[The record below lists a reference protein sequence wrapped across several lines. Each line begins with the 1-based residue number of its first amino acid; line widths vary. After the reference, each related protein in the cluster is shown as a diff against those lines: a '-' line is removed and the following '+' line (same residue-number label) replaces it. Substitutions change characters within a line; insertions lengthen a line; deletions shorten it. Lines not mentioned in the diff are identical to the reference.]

1 MSNVYYMKYM
11 YYKESLKYTP
21 GIYPTDTLQDFA
33 TLIVILM
40 DILVTSVFA
49 SFFTHDARL
58 ASLVLRCVLS
68 MVRVLYWD
76 YFKVM
81 KLNL

>member
-33 TLIVILM
+33 TLIDILM
-40 DILVTSVFA
+40 GIVTSVFA
-49 SFFTHDARL
+49 PFFTHDARL
-58 ASLVLRCVLS
+58 ASLVLGWVLS
-68 MVRVLYWD
+68 MVCVHY
-76 YFKVM
+76 
-81 KLNL
+81 